1 MRYRRLGQTDL
12 EVSEIAFGTGDNAGL
27 MTIAPEADRFRT
39 FERALSIGI
48 NYFDT
53 SPDYGKGR
61 AEENLGTALKRFGR
75 EAGRPLYVSSKIEI
89 MPDEV
94 DDIVGKIV
102 ASTEA
107 SLRRLQVDYI
117 DVMMIHNP
125 PRSTRDPS
133 AAHWLPLTPAD
144 MLGPALDGLERMR
157 EQGKV
162 RWFGF
167 TCESAEPGPTK
178 QVLSSRRYHAIN
190 CWYNMVNPTAG
201 MKPDG
206 VRYGSS
212 YDDYDGVITHAGECG
227 VGVAVIR
234 PLSGGALTPQV
245 IEQGA
250 AGRHAHAGGIYTRKP
265 AAFTPEIERGRAFAF
280 LHQPPRSLPVAA
292 YLFALEHDA
301 VSTVVGGFSDNAQL
315 EEVATLE
322 RFARLSREEWALI
335 REAYANNFHLER
347 ADRQPS

>member
-1 MRYRRLGQTDL
+1 MKYRRLGQTDL

-27 MTIAPEADRFRT
+27 MTIASEADRFTT
-39 FERALSIGI
+39 FERALAIGV

-61 AEENLGTALKRFGR
+61 AEENLGAALKRFGQ
-75 EAGRPLYVSSKIEI
+75 EAGRPLYISSKIEI
-89 MPDEV
+89 MPADV
-94 DDIVGKIV
+94 DDIPGKI
-102 ASTEA
+102 ARSTEA
-107 SLRRLQVDYI
+107 SLRRLQVDCI

-125 PRSTRDPS
+125 PRATRDAS

-144 MLGPALDGLERMR
+144 MLGPALDGLEAMR
-157 EQGKV
+157 AQGKV

-167 TCESAEPGPTK
+167 TCESAEPEPTK
-178 QVLSSRRYHAIN
+178 EVLSSRRYHAIN

-201 MKPDG
+201 MKPHG
-206 VRYGSS
+206 VRYGAG
-212 YDDYDGVITHAGECG
+212 YDDYDGVVTHAGECG

-245 IEQGA
+245 IAQGA
-250 AGRHAHAGGIYTRKP
+250 VGRHSHAGGIYTRKP
-265 AAFTPEIERGRAFAF
+265 ASFMPEIERGRAFTF

-292 YLFALEHDA
+292 YLFALQHDA

-315 EEVATLE
+315 EEVAMLE
-322 RFARLSREEWALI
+322 RFLPLSHDEWARI
-335 REAYANNFHLER
+335 RDAYANNFYLDQ
-347 ADRQPS
+347 AAGQPS

>member
-1 MRYRRLGQTDL
+1 MRYRRLGATDL

-27 MTIAPEADRFRT
+27 MTIAPDADRWKT
-39 FERALSIGI
+39 FEYALSIGV

-61 AEENLGTALKRFGR
+61 AEENLGRALKMFAKDAR
-75 EAGRPLYVSSKIEI
+75 RPLHVSTKVEI
-89 MPDEV
+89 MPEDV
-94 DDIVGKIV
+94 DDIAGKIV

-107 SLRRLQVDYI
+107 SLRRLGVDCI

-125 PRSTRDPS
+125 PRSVRDPR
-133 AAHWLPLTPAD
+133 AAHWLPLTPGD
-144 MLGPALDGLERMR
+144 MLGPALDGLEKVR

-167 TCESAEPGPTK
+167 TCESAEPEPAK
-178 QVLSSRRYHAIN
+178 RVLSSRRYHAIN

-201 MKPDG
+201 MKPAG
-206 VRYGSS
+206 VRTGAG

-245 IEQGA
+245 IGQGA
-250 AGRHAHAGGIYTRKP
+250 AGRHPHAGGVYTRKP
-265 AAFTPEIERGRAFAF
+265 ETFTPEIERGRAFAF
-280 LHQPPRSLPVAA
+280 LHRPPRTLPVAA
-292 YLFALEHDA
+292 YQFALQHPA
-301 VSTVVGGFSDNAQL
+301 VSTVVGGFSEIAQL
-315 EEVATLE
+315 QEVAALE
-322 RFARLSREEWALI
+322 TMAPLSAEEWRRIHAVYENDFYL
-335 REAYANNFHLER
+335 
-347 ADRQPS
+347 DRGAASA

>member
-1 MRYRRLGQTDL
+1 MKYRRLGQTDL

-27 MTIAPEADRFRT
+27 MTIAPEADRFTT
-39 FERALSIGI
+39 FERALAIGV

-61 AEENLGTALKRFGR
+61 AEENLGAALKRFGQ
-75 EAGRPLYVSSKIEI
+75 EAGRPLYISSKIEI
-89 MPDEV
+89 MPGDV
-94 DDIVGKIV
+94 DDIPGKI
-102 ASTEA
+102 ARSTEA

-125 PRSTRDPS
+125 PRATRDAS

-144 MLGPALDGLERMR
+144 MLGPALDGLEAMR
-157 EQGKV
+157 AQGKV

-167 TCESAEPGPTK
+167 TCESAEPEPTK
-178 QVLSSRRYHAIN
+178 EVLSSRRYHAIN

-201 MKPDG
+201 LKPHG
-206 VRYGSS
+206 VRYGAG
-212 YDDYDGVITHAGECG
+212 YDDYDGVVTHAGECG

-245 IEQGA
+245 IAQGA

-265 AAFTPEIERGRAFAF
+265 ASFMPEIERGRAFTF
-280 LHQPPRSLPVAA
+280 LHQPPRSLSVAA
-292 YLFALEHDA
+292 YLFALQHDA

-315 EEVATLE
+315 EEVAMLE
-322 RFARLSREEWALI
+322 RFLPLSHEEWARI
-335 REAYANNFHLER
+335 RDAYANNFYLDQ
-347 ADRQPS
+347 AAGQPS